1 MYEMTT
7 ADLIWNRACAGGGSD
22 PRAGDRALA
31 ALLIAHGLTMNG
43 GVLHAVECLTPS
55 EMSDAQSGY
64 RFFGLD
70 AVADLLSRARR
81 VFEADDDL
89 ASQESLLDRQYAAL
103 VPNDSSVAE
112 RFEKHWRENPSDFA
126 PL

>member
-1 MYEMTT
+1 MYKMTD
-7 ADLIWNRACAGGGSD
+7 ADLIWNRACYGGGPD

-31 ALLIAHGLTMNG
+31 ALLTAHGLTMNG

-55 EMSDAQSGY
+55 EMSEAQSGY
-64 RFFGLD
+64 RFFGLE
-70 AVADLLSRARR
+70 AVADLLSYAHR

-89 ASQESLLDRQYAAL
+89 ESQESLLDQQYAAL
-103 VPNDSSVAE
+103 VPEDSSLVN